1 MKTAFETELSQA
13 LATRA
18 AGLPPGA
25 AARLRAADYHPRE
38 HRLRAP
44 TVGVGVL
51 AGAATA
57 GTVLAVVLGGSAP
70 AYAGWSAT
78 PTSDTPS
85 SSADATCQSQ
95 LASMS
100 GAPGGSATS
109 SGDWQN
115 VLTDVRGPFT
125 VELFQDGGS
134 YAACFTGSS
143 FTSVNQISS
152 NGASG
157 ESSNALHVSGGSAA
171 GGGGPLSA
179 GTSAV
184 GRISTTSSAE
194 LQQVVESHLTTASDG
209 PYTLIDGRTEPGVTA
224 VTLILDD
231 GQDVVATVDDGW
243 FVAWWP
249 GSGNVTSAQ
258 VTTAAGTATQP
269 LELQSV
275 PAPLPGGGPGSGSIG
290 THSNSGSSGSSGSS
304 GDSGNSGPSV
314 NSSSSGN
321 SGNS

>member
-1 MKTAFETELSQA
+1 MKTEFETELSQA
-13 LATRA
+13 LVARA

-44 TVGVGVL
+44 TLGVGVL

-70 AYAGWSAT
+70 AYAGWSAA

-85 SSADATCQSQ
+85 SSADANCQNQ
-95 LASMS
+95 LASMP
-100 GAPGGSATS
+100 GAPGGSAPGT
-109 SGDWQN
+109 GAWQN

-125 VELFQDGGS
+125 VELFQNGGS

-152 NGASG
+152 SGASG
-157 ESSNALHVSGGSAA
+157 ASSNSLHVSSGSAA
-171 GGGGPLSA
+171 GGGGPLSPT
-179 GTSAV
+179 TS
-184 GRISTTSSAE
+184 GSGISTTSSGS
-194 LQQVVESHLTTASDG
+194 LQQVVQSHLTTASDG

-224 VTLILDD
+224 VTLVLDN
-231 GQDVVATVDDGW
+231 GQDVVATVADGW

-249 GSGNVTSAQ
+249 GSGSVTSAQ
-258 VTTAAGTATQP
+258 VTAAAGTTTQSLLP
-269 LELQSV
+269 V
-275 PAPLPGGGPGSGSIG
+275 PLPRGAGTNSSGPSSN
-290 THSNSGSSGSSGSS
+290 SANSGSSGSAGTTSGNS
-304 GDSGNSGPSV
+304 GDSGSGSGPTT
-314 NSSSSGN
+314 SSN
-321 SGNS
+321 P